1 MAMDVAVW
9 RSLRGSEGNAINV
22 DWGDMWSYKVK
33 SAIPHNFLKKFC
45 CEGENYEVVAKG
57 TY

>member
-1 MAMDVAVW
+1 MWQYGDLCVAVKEMLLMLIEE
-9 RSLRGSEGNAINV
+9 R
-22 DWGDMWSYKVK
+22 MWSYKVK